1 MAIDYSTETRSNEKK
16 VTALQAANSD
26 TSIYLSDQNMAAFG
40 TNRRSEI
47 VGKIGDTGQ
56 TYEKI
61 YGDAID
67 AL

>member
-1 MAIDYSTETRSNEKK
+1 MAIDYSSESRSNEKK
-16 VTALQAANSD
+16 VTVLQAANTD
-26 TSIYLSDQNMAAFG
+26 TSIYLSDQNIAAFG

-47 VGKIGDTGQ
+47 KGKIGDTGQ

-67 AL
+67 VL

>member
-1 MAIDYSTETRSNEKK
+1 MVDYSTETRSNEKK
-16 VTALQAANSD
+16 VTVLQAANSD

-47 VGKIGDTGQ
+47 KGKIGDTGQ

-61 YGDAID
+61 YNDAID

>member
-1 MAIDYSTETRSNEKK
+1 MAIDYSTVTRSNEKK
-16 VTALQAANSD
+16 VTVLQAANSD
-26 TSIYLSDQNMAAFG
+26 TSINISDQNIAAFG
-40 TNRRSEI
+40 SNRRSEI
-47 VGKIGDTGQ
+47 MGKIGDTGQ

>member
-1 MAIDYSTETRSNEKK
+1 MVDYSTETRSNEKK
-16 VTALQAANSD
+16 VVVLQAANTD

-47 VGKIGDTGQ
+47 MGKIGDTGQ

-61 YGDAID
+61 YNDKID
-67 AL
+67 TL